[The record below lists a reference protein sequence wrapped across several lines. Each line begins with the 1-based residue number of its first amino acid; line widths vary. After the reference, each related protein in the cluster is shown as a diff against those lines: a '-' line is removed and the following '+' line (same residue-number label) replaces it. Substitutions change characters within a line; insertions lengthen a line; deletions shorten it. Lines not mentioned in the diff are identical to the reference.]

1 MKRYLI
7 IENSSSPHEEGIV
20 SLVKVLKAKSS
31 YVALLIGDGNAG
43 RVKELGLGELVDEVH
58 YLKKYFAICQVLN
71 FRMHDDVVIYN
82 TISVRN
88 SLFTFF
94 TSLGRGANVY
104 YIRNANSW
112 LKYSWHFTSII
123 DLFTRNISTF
133 FKKIMLSRSSMV
145 LVENGRIKNYLIS
158 QLVTRVEVV
167 PFKFLNDS
175 AHTKKLNQKF
185 QFIIPGLIDFSRKKI
200 DIVVDAFKLLE
211 TDVREKV
218 CLTLLGRTKGPV
230 EEAKC
235 REWKQLLGASFTY
248 FSSFV
253 SVRDFSER
261 MAECDV
267 VVCAFKVEH
276 RCAHFS
282 ETYGLTR
289 GSGVDAHAISNS
301 LPLIV
306 NSDFGV
312 DDEYE
317 SSTIKF
323 HDAEDLCRIIT
334 KLVDSPGDL
343 DRLRI
348 VANANAQNYSL
359 NSIVSKITLLWG
371 NL

>member
-7 IENSSSPHEEGIV
+7 IENSCSPHEEGIV
-20 SLVKVLKAKSS
+20 SLVKVLKAKRS

-43 RVKELGLGELVDEVH
+43 RVKELGLRELVDEVH
-58 YLKKYFAICQVLN
+58 YLKKYSAICQVLN
-71 FRMHDDVVIYN
+71 LRMRDDVVIYN

-88 SLFTFF
+88 SLFTFL
-94 TSLGRGANVY
+94 TSLGCGANIY

-112 LKYSWHFTSII
+112 LKYSWHYTSII
-123 DLFTRNISTF
+123 DFFTRNISIF
-133 FKKIMLSRSSMV
+133 LNKSMLSRASMV
-145 LVENGRIKNYLIS
+145 LVENGRIRNYLIS
-158 QLVTRVEVV
+158 QSVTRVEII
-167 PFKFLNDS
+167 PFKFLNEVS
-175 AHTKKLNQKF
+175 CAQKFNQKI
-185 QFIIPGLIDFSRKKI
+185 QFIVPGLIDFSRKKI
-200 DIVVDAFKLLE
+200 DVVVDAFKLLDAE
-211 TDVREKV
+211 VREKV

-235 REWKQLLGASFTY
+235 HEWKQFLGASFTY

-261 MAECDV
+261 MAKCDV

-289 GSGVDAHAISNS
+289 GSGVDAHAISHS

-359 NSIVSKITLLWG
+359 NSIVSKISLLWG
-371 NL
+371 KL

>member
-20 SLVKVLKAKSS
+20 SLVKVLKNRGL

-43 RVKELGLGELVDEVH
+43 RVGELCLGELVDEVH
-58 YLKKYFAICQVLN
+58 YLKKYFAIFQVLN
-71 FRMHDDVVIYN
+71 FRKRDDVVIYN

-88 SLFTFF
+88 TLFTFF
-94 TSLGRGANVY
+94 TSLGKGLNIY

-112 LKYSWHFTSII
+112 LKYSWHLTSII

-133 FKKIMLSRSSMV
+133 FKKIMLSSSSMV
-145 LVENGRIKNYLIS
+145 LVENGRIRNYLIS
-158 QLVTRVEVV
+158 QSVTRVEIV
-167 PFKFLNDS
+167 PFKFLNES
-175 AHTKKLNQKF
+175 AQTKKLNHKI
-185 QFIIPGLIDFSRKKI
+185 QFIIPGLVDFSRKKI
-200 DIVVDAFKLLE
+200 EVVVDAFKLLDSE
-211 TDVREKV
+211 VRDKV

-230 EEAKC
+230 EEVKC
-235 REWKQLLGASFTY
+235 REWKQLLGASFIY

-261 MAECDV
+261 MAECDI

-334 KLVDSPGDL
+334 KLVDSPGEI

-348 VANANAQNYSL
+348 VANVNAQNYSL
-359 NSIVSKITLLWG
+359 NSTVSKISLLWG
-371 NL
+371 K